1 MNNIVQYDII
11 FWIYCYNLF
20 FLIKLKKIR
29 KFFPPNFLEISLLPF
44 CDVLWRVGG
53 KTGAGR
59 LPPPLAGFPRYRL
72 RLIYLSCSL
81 CWFTCGR
88 LDWNRSISSGDIPYS
103 SSSSS
108 SSSRS
113 MRLRFN
119 TFPTPPADTW
129 PPVNFLSQLAPFSF
143 LFPSSWNLAPWL
155 WLSLQHPLYVPGRIY
170 VWTK

>member
-1 MNNIVQYDII
+1 M
-11 FWIYCYNLF
+11 WHNLG
-20 FLIKLKKIR
+20 
-29 KFFPPNFLEISLLPF
+29 
-44 CDVLWRVGG
+44 VGG

-119 TFPTPPADTW
+119 PFPTPPADTR

-155 WLSLQHPLYVPGRIY
+155 WLSLQHPLYVPGRIN
-170 VWTK
+170 VWTKWKFKINLPKRGWLGKVSSFKIGSFLVATLWPLILPH